1 MLAMVVLVQ
10 PLLAAAQVDTLYMS
24 ILNSRKHRLGS
35 TENPVVGL
43 FVSTDGGSTW
53 NHSGWREYI
62 RVFYSEAGTDGTLWS
77 ACGNGI
83 LRSTDRGVSWRV
95 TTDWRVTEVLKVKT
109 DPSRPSRVFGASAY
123 GVVRST
129 DLGASWKRVGKNIAG
144 GFASDVCVDRTNGNH
159 VLAASEHGIYRSG
172 DGGDSWSFAGAKESG
187 IRVLVQ
193 HPQLSKVFLAGT
205 EEHGVLVSRDAGRS
219 WSRSKAGLDHPTVY
233 TIAVDPAGVIL
244 IGTHGGGVYR
254 SDDGGKD
261 WKQCAEGLTNRDVHS
276 LVISRQ
282 HPGVVY
288 AGTLNGGL
296 FRSTDGGKTWSWS
309 SQEDAQVWGLSLA
322 SGAHRQP

>member
-1 MLAMVVLVQ
+1 MRSNSLAYRTAFRRWMLALALLVQ

-83 LRSTDRGVSWRV
+83 LRSTDRGATWRV

-109 DPSRPSRVFGASAY
+109 DPSHPSRVFGATAY

-129 DLGASWKRVGKNIAG
+129 DLGVTWQQVGKGIAG
-144 GFASDVCVDRTNGNH
+144 GFASDICVDRTNGLH
-159 VLAASEHGIYRSG
+159 VLAASEHG
-172 DGGDSWSFAGAKESG
+172 
-187 IRVLVQ
+187 
-193 HPQLSKVFLAGT
+193 
-205 EEHGVLVSRDAGRS
+205 
-219 WSRSKAGLDHPTVY
+219 
-233 TIAVDPAGVIL
+233 
-244 IGTHGGGVYR
+244 VYR
-254 SDDGGKD
+254 SRRWRRTPGIWPGPRERH
-261 WKQCAEGLTNRDVHS
+261 QGPAAASPAPEGCS
-276 LVISRQ
+276 SRG
-282 HPGVVY
+282 P
-288 AGTLNGGL
+288 
-296 FRSTDGGKTWSWS
+296 RSM
-309 SQEDAQVWGLSLA
+309 A
-322 SGAHRQP
+322 S